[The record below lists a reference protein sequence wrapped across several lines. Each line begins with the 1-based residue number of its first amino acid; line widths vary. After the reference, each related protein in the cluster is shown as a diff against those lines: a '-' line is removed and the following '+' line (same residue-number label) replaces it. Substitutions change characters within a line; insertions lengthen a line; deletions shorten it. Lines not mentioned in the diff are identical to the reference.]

1 MGFKVRYEKE
11 AQKNL
16 KKMDK
21 FQARIIINWIEKNLV
36 ECEDPFQHGKGLT
49 ADKSGLWRYRVG
61 NYRILADVSSEEI
74 TILILKIGHRKEI
87 YQ

>member
-1 MGFKVRYEKE
+1 MGFNVRYEKE
-11 AQKNL
+11 AQKAL

-21 FQARIIINWIEKNLV
+21 FQAKIILNWIEKNLV
-36 ECEDPFQHGKGLT
+36 GCNDPYQHGKGLT

-61 NYRILADVSSEEI
+61 NYRILADVSKEEI

-87 YQ
+87 YK

>member
-1 MGFKVRYEKE
+1 MGFNVRYEKE
-11 AQKNL
+11 AQKAL

-21 FQARIIINWIEKNLV
+21 FQAKIILNWIEKNLV
-36 ECEDPFQHGKGLT
+36 GCNDPYQQGKGLT

-61 NYRILADVSSEEI
+61 NYRILADVSKEEI

-87 YQ
+87 YK